1 MGYKTINLRTQ
12 VLKGSVT
19 PSKVFEEQRNQQRQ
33 QKKHQQQQQQQ
44 KHARNDTGCCERLNL
59 NLHRWLETK
68 FSMCPVSCFPFKL
81 GDSKSS
87 SSNKTNKRS
96 SVESVQ
102 PGKQQRKQSNE
113 KPVYVDCSDLY
124 LWEYDTDIISLNKY
138 HHSAVI
144 DRDINNS
151 FKFIPSKTMLLAK
164 TQEHPHYNHHNQHNN
179 PHKQAQT
186 NKQSPSKRKREHQ
199 QQLKQQRMNKSPSI
213 KAKFEKR
220 LGRMKKMSD
229 ENRISENDGDERS
242 MASRE
247 KMKKESVVS
256 AMSTRSKD
264 SVVTFS
270 SIFGDASLFDVS

>member
-33 QKKHQQQQQQQ
+33 QKKLQQQQ
-44 KHARNDTGCCERLNL
+44 KHARNDVGCCERLNL

-87 SSNKTNKRS
+87 PSSKTNKRS

-102 PGKQQRKQSNE
+102 PGKQRKQSNE
-113 KPVYVDCSDLY
+113 KPIYVDYSDLY

-144 DRDINNS
+144 DRDVNNS
-151 FKFIPSKTMLLAK
+151 FKFIPSKTTSNK
-164 TQEHPHYNHHNQHNN
+164 IHDHHHNHHN
-179 PHKQAQT
+179 PHKQAQVAS
-186 NKQSPSKRKREHQ
+186 NKQSTSKRKREHQ
-199 QQLKQQRMNKSPSI
+199 QQKQQRMNKSPSI

-229 ENRISENDGDERS
+229 ENRISENDGDERT

>member
-33 QKKHQQQQQQQ
+33 QKKHQQQ
-44 KHARNDTGCCERLNL
+44 KHARNDIGCCERLNL

-113 KPVYVDCSDLY
+113 KPIYVDCSDLY
-124 LWEYDTDIISLNKY
+124 LWEYDTDIISLNKH

-151 FKFIPSKTMLLAK
+151 FKFIPSKTTSSAK
-164 TQEHPHYNHHNQHNN
+164 THEHHNYNHHNHHN
-179 PHKQAQT
+179 PHKQAQVT
-186 NKQSPSKRKREHQ
+186 PANKQSTSKRKREHQ
-199 QQLKQQRMNKSPSI
+199 QQQKQQRMNKSPSI

-229 ENRISENDGDERS
+229 ENRISENDGDERT

>member
-33 QKKHQQQQQQQ
+33 QKKHQQQ
-44 KHARNDTGCCERLNL
+44 KHARNDIGCCERLNL

-113 KPVYVDCSDLY
+113 KPIYVDCSDLY
-124 LWEYDTDIISLNKY
+124 LWEYDTDIISLNKH

-151 FKFIPSKTMLLAK
+151 FKFIPSKTTSSAK
-164 TQEHPHYNHHNQHNN
+164 THEHHHHHN
-179 PHKQAQT
+179 PHKQAQVT
-186 NKQSPSKRKREHQ
+186 PANKQSTSKRKREHQ
-199 QQLKQQRMNKSPSI
+199 QQQKQQRMNKSPSI

-229 ENRISENDGDERS
+229 ENRISENDGDERT

>member
-33 QKKHQQQQQQQ
+33 QKKHQQQQ
-44 KHARNDTGCCERLNL
+44 KHARNDIGCCERLNL

-113 KPVYVDCSDLY
+113 KPIYVDCSDLY
-124 LWEYDTDIISLNKY
+124 LWEYDTDIISLNKH

-151 FKFIPSKTMLLAK
+151 FKFIPSKTMSLAK
-164 TQEHPHYNHHNQHNN
+164 THEHPHYNHHNQHNN
-179 PHKQAQT
+179 PHKQAQA

-199 QQLKQQRMNKSPSI
+199 QQQKQQRMNKSPSI